1 MGTKR
6 STWSRIA
13 GILAAIAASALAI
26 VTIDMIVDDWFDPTI
41 FTNAT
46 ILIQCVLA
54 AVSATLF
61 FTKRPLWG
69 LITVGVAFIVGQV
82 LGRVFTDGNGILW
95 PFRALPDLGLLA
107 EISPLWAIALVC
119 LDIAFITMLG
129 AVVTGFVATL
139 MGDGSATAAS
149 QPDGVMVGAS
159 AQQGIPAGWYRDPE
173 GKPCQRYWDG
183 TAWTDATAP
192 LA

>member
-26 VTIDMIVDDWFDPTI
+26 VTIDMIVDKWLTPLSFDTAAI
-41 FTNAT
+41 VVEM
-46 ILIQCVLA
+46 VLA
-54 AVSATLF
+54 IVAAVF
-61 FTKRPLWG
+61 FFLSRPLWA
-69 LITVGVAFIVGQV
+69 LIAAAVGFLLGEV
-82 LGRVFTDGNGILW
+82 LGRTLTPGNQIFW
-95 PFRALPDLGLLA
+95 PFQTLPNLAYFAEYSLLYT
-107 EISPLWAIALVC
+107 IALVC

-149 QPDGVMVGAS
+149 QPASVMVGAS